1 MSDINRSY
9 KFYNRDTNV
18 GVELSVDGKYI
29 EVNSYEGEIAY
40 IHRSLLQDVVEC
52 ILKLN
57 EEIEYQDE

>member
-9 KFYNRDTNV
+9 KFYYRFTNV

-40 IHRSLLQDVVEC
+40 IHRSLLPDVVEC
-52 ILKLN
+52 ILK
-57 EEIEYQDE
+57 